1 VQPAAESSAESTAE
15 FTAVTTAIRVP
26 FHLDGHLP
34 DLRVPL
40 DTGPEVRP
48 ELPTGSVWERLA
60 VLHGAV
66 ADEVAATAAAGGVP
80 LVASGCCTTA
90 LGTVAGLQRGGVDP
104 AVVWFDAHGDVQT
117 PQTSTSGYPGGM
129 PLRQLVGG
137 SERTGPQ
144 RLGLRP
150 VDERDVVLVD
160 ARDLDPAEAEFLA
173 GSAIRR
179 TDVPGLGD
187 LALPERPIYLHLD
200 LDVLDPDAV
209 PGVMY
214 PVAGG
219 PSADA
224 VRAALRS
231 VLDTGRVAAVG
242 LACTWGEGV
251 VPGPAVREIAAELA
265 RG

>member
-1 VQPAAESSAESTAE
+1 MGTPTAAPAT
-15 FTAVTTAIRVP
+15 IRVP

-34 DLRVPL
+34 GLEVPL
-40 DTGPEVRP
+40 DTGATVRP
-48 ELPTGSVWERLA
+48 ELPPGSVWERLA
-60 VLHGAV
+60 ALHAAV
-66 ADEVAATAAAGGVP
+66 ADEVAGVVATGGVP
-80 LVASGCCTTA
+80 LVVSGCCTTA

-104 AVVWFDAHGDVQT
+104 AVVWLDAHGDLQT

-137 SERTGPQ
+137 AERTGPH
-144 RLGLRP
+144 RLDLRP

-160 ARDLDPAEAEFLA
+160 ARDLDRPEAEFLA
-173 GSAIRR
+173 TSAIRR
-179 TDVPGLGD
+179 ADVPGLVD
-187 LALPERPIYLHLD
+187 LPLPDRPIYLHVD
-200 LDVLDPDAV
+200 LDVLDPADV

-219 PSADA
+219 PRAEA
-224 VRAALRS
+224 VAVALRS

-251 VPGPAVREIAAELA
+251 VPGSAVREVAAELA
-265 RG
+265 RVAGR

>member
-1 VQPAAESSAESTAE
+1 VTAMSTSSAAGT
-15 FTAVTTAIRVP
+15 IGVP

-34 DLRVPL
+34 GLRVPVEAER
-40 DTGPEVRP
+40 TV
-48 ELPTGSVWERLA
+48 LPDLPSGSVWERLA
-60 VLHGAV
+60 ALHAAV
-66 ADEVAATAAAGGVP
+66 ADEVAGVAGAGGVP
-80 LVASGCCTTA
+80 LVVSGCCTTS
-90 LGTVAGLQRGGVDP
+90 LGTVAGLQRAGVEP

-137 SERTGPQ
+137 SERTGPR
-144 RLGLRP
+144 RLGLGP

-173 GSAIRR
+173 SSAIRHV
-179 TDVPGLGD
+179 DVPGLAD
-187 LALPERPIYLHLD
+187 LPLPDRPLYLHID
-200 LDVLDPDAV
+200 LDVLDAADV

-214 PVAGG
+214 PVPGG
-219 PSADA
+219 PRADA

-242 LACTWGEGV
+242 LACTWPEGV
-251 VPGPAVREIAAELA
+251 DPGPAARDVAAALLRA
-265 RG
+265 PGR